1 MKIVKNYL
9 TSEELGFIIEE
20 VNKHD
25 SLLEKEIVKVGI
37 VAQFCIDE
45 FNNKENSELSC
56 NDIYDKIVSD
66 EIYDELYKIR
76 NYGIIDA
83 CTVSTI
89 AILDSITN
97 RLEETI
103 DNIPK
108 DYNLESMV
116 NALKSVEELKEV
128 IK

>member
-37 VAQFCIDE
+37 VAQLCIDE
-45 FNNKENSELSC
+45 FVDKENSELSC
-56 NDIYDKIVSD
+56 NDIYDMVVSN

-116 NALKSVEELKEV
+116 NALKGVEELKEV